1 MGKYGGL
8 SLYEIHFEKIY
19 FIDDKD
25 IHFVKWDVYAF
36 ISNSENIDGTST
48 DHEYFLTRDDFFDRI
63 LETDHNSDIVLQVI
77 NKDVSFSS
85 INDNGTGSSSKLRK
99 RSENFSPCHHLQRK
113 RQLIFIIIN
122 INRLII
128 LS

>member
-8 SLYEIHFEKIY
+8 SLYDIHFEKIY

-25 IHFVKWDVYAF
+25 IHFVKWGVYAL
-36 ISNSENIDGTST
+36 ISNSENPDGTST

-63 LETDHNSDIVLQVI
+63 LETDHNSDIVLRVI

-99 RSENFSPCHHLQRK
+99 RSENFSPYHHL
-113 RQLIFIIIN
+113 
-122 INRLII
+122 
-128 LS
+128 